1 MFDWLKWIKDAQK
14 RKRMEKFAEE
24 RRFKLNGPYG
34 FSAHGL
40 LVREF
45 VYLLRYVTGEKYDSF
60 NNFEV
65 ISDNF
70 VEINGAIV
78 QELVKPVLREE
89 KVNFTDHEGAL
100 HNMRNLQYI
109 VRAITDYVALAKEL
123 GLPSNPDVH

>member
-1 MFDWLKWIKDAQK
+1 MFDWLKWIKDTQK

-45 VYLLRYVTGEKYDSF
+45 VYLLRYVTGEKYDSL

-89 KVNFTDHEGAL
+89 EVNFTDHEGAL